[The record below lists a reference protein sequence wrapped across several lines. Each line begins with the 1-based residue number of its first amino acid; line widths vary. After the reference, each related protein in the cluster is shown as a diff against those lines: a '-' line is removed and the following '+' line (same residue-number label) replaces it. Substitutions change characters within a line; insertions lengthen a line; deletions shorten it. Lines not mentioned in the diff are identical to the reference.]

1 MKRVFKWALVAF
13 GVLIAGAIAT
23 AAVAKYNSLQ
33 EEYGWFVKGLNQLQG
48 VKLGDSQQE
57 LQYAYGTP
65 NMASWPVNYPGAPK
79 DAESKFYMPGLD
91 EKPED
96 FPEWSWTMDNV
107 TVTAQFDSVTKTAS
121 EIRCIYTGNDKHVAC
136 NTVGTNLAIP
146 DYRTESY
153 IKCRLGKP
161 DREEYDNVNVGGNDI
176 KRKTLFYDKLGL
188 LYVLMGREAVSVTK
202 WKTETPGFLWWLQ
215 QYEDGS
221 NC

>member
-13 GVLIAGAIAT
+13 GVLIAGAMAT

-96 FPEWSWTMDNV
+96 FPEWSWTRDNV

-121 EIRCIYTGNDKHVAC
+121 EIQN
-136 NTVGTNLAIP
+136 
-146 DYRTESY
+146 
-153 IKCRLGKP
+153 RL
-161 DREEYDNVNVGGNDI
+161 Y
-176 KRKTLFYDKLGL
+176 
-188 LYVLMGREAVSVTK
+188 
-202 WKTETPGFLWWLQ
+202 
-215 QYEDGS
+215 GS
-221 NC
+221 G